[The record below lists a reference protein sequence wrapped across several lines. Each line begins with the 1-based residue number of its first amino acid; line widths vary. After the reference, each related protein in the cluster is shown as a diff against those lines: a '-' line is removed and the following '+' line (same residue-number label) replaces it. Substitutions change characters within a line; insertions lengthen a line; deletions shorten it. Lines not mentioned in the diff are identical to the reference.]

1 MADWVR
7 CRLCG
12 HDCSL
17 YKPWYEK
24 TPLCNSCAQDVAT
37 LVWRDPKLRRLVRD
51 RILRAEEK
59 DR

>member
-1 MADWVR
+1 MAEWFR

-12 HDCSL
+12 DDCAL
-17 YKPWYEK
+17 AEPDYEP

-37 LVWRDPKLRRLVRD
+37 LVWRDAKLRRIVRD
-51 RILRAEEK
+51 RIRRAEEK